1 MIIFRPHAKF
11 DKEAAVVLLTSDM
24 VKNHQLGALPA
35 DLKKQV
41 ESVSKLKQFAGD
53 SGQVFPLVLN
63 KSLVLLVGL
72 GTKKDLTLT
81 SLRIQLRKVVISSY
95 LSNIKNVEVVPHETA
110 EDAVNAVIEGILIG
124 SYVWKKYRSRPKNDD
139 AEDIKNIVIAAPHKE
154 SYDRTVKICDGMKL
168 TRDLIN
174 DNADTVTSSYIEKT
188 VRSLLKGKKGIKLEI
203 LGRREM
209 TKKGLGFHLAVN
221 QGSKNEPRLII
232 VKYTGNPKSKDYTAL
247 IGKGMTFDTG
257 GLNLKPTG
265 GIETMRTDMS
275 GAAAV
280 IGTLKNTLALKLKKN
295 IIFVLGVAENA
306 IDALAYKPGDVI
318 RGYAGKTA
326 EIGNTDAEGR
336 LVLADAIAYTVRNYK
351 PVKIVDIATLTGAC
365 VVALGHDYSG
375 LMTNDDE
382 LSRQLIRSSKETDDR
397 IWRLPIYPELK
408 DSVKSPIADIKN
420 IGSPRGAAGALTGA
434 EFLRQFTEGTK
445 WAHLDIAG
453 TAYIDGCGRWYY
465 GQGATGVGVRLLT
478 HFVSNN

>member
-1 MIIFRPHAKF
+1 MITFRPQPKF
-11 DKEAAVVLLTSDM
+11 DKESAVILLTSDM
-24 VKNHQLGALPA
+24 VKHNQFGSLSPI
-35 DLKKQV
+35 LKKNIEATV
-41 ESVSKLKQFAGD
+41 KAKQFAGE
-53 SGQVFPLVLN
+53 SGQMFPLVLD
-63 KSLVLLVGL
+63 KSICLLIGL
-72 GTKKDLTLT
+72 GKKEELTLT
-81 SLRIQLRKVVISSY
+81 SLRIQLKKSLCSPY
-95 LSNIKNVEVVPHETA
+95 LSNIKNVEIIPHQA
-110 EDAVNAVIEGILIG
+110 EEISINAIIEGILIG
-124 SYVWKKYRSRPKNDD
+124 TYSWKKYRSRPKNDD
-139 AEDIKNIVIAAPHKE
+139 SIDEKNIFIAAAKKDSFE
-154 SYDRTVKICDGMKL
+154 RTITICAGMRL

-174 DNADTVTSSYIEKT
+174 DNADVVHSEYIEKT
-188 VRSLLKGKKGIKLEI
+188 VRALLKGRKEVKLEL

-221 QGSKNEPRLII
+221 QGSRYEPKLI
-232 VKYTGNPKSKDYTAL
+232 VVQYTGNPKSKEYTAL
-247 IGKGMTFDTG
+247 VGKGMTFDTG
-257 GLNLKPTG
+257 GLNLKPTN

-295 IIFVLGVAENA
+295 IIFAVGVAENA

-336 LVLADAIAYTVRNYK
+336 LVLADAIAYLVKNYK
-351 PVKIVDIATLTGAC
+351 PARIIDIATLTGAC
-365 VVALGHDYSG
+365 VVALGHDYTG
-375 LMTNDDE
+375 LVTTDNE
-382 LSRQLIRSSKETDDR
+382 LSRQLVYSSKETDDR

-420 IGSPRGAAGALTGA
+420 IGSPRGAAGALTAA

-453 TAYIDGCGRWYY
+453 TAYVDGCGRWYY

-478 HFVSNN
+478 HFVSHN